1 MQLFSA
7 DTTIFFVIYFCK
19 KSCKHR
25 PQKLLIIG
33 PNFCFQ
39 YCQPAQ
45 NQPHKNGS
53 LRDFYTM
60 TLGIPKGEKCRKCFL
75 NSQDNKMSMEIQKI
89 FDSIVTGN
97 SLPPLD

>member
-7 DTTIFFVIYFCK
+7 DATIFLKNAHENMK
-19 KSCKHR
+19 KPSKVAHNR
-25 PQKLLIIG
+25 PK
-33 PNFCFQ
+33 FFFQ

-53 LRDFYTM
+53 LRDYYTM